1 MSNGLKCSFGA
12 GATLLHLFVA
22 SVFVGLASRPASAQ
36 AVNCTTN
43 DYPGGPIVSQ
53 AWLTCGTN
61 AQAGPGSVSV
71 GPYAGYILGGQTGE
85 NSAYFGSSAGS
96 QSTGNFNTATGFD
109 AFRSSAGNGNTATG
123 HQAGVDVSGD
133 GNTASGNMAGQD
145 VTGHN
150 NTATGSLAGN
160 VVTGNNNVAVGVA
173 AGQVVNGNDN
183 VGVGATAG
191 AAVTGSNNAAFGKES
206 GFSVTGDNN
215 AAYGAN
221 AGKSVTGSN
230 NVAMGSAAGLNVTGS
245 GNTAIGAGAG
255 QAFSVNNTTSLGA
268 GAQAVRDN
276 QMALGTTAN
285 TYTMAGI
292 KSAASTAAQSGP
304 TYLATTDAN
313 GNMAAT
319 AFSTEELVA
328 TVGQSTA
335 TNIAQDA
342 SIAILADG
350 LVDNTN
356 AIADLD
362 GRVGALENNS
372 AALSNQISEVR
383 TEARQGIA
391 AAIAMANPG
400 MPSAP
405 GKTTWATNVGYFKGA
420 VAFGG
425 SLMYRF
431 DTPAPTALSLGY
443 SYGGGDSHAARMGLQ
458 GEF

>member
-1 MSNGLKCSFGA
+1 MLKTPRAVAVLHLLLVPTLMALAGQGAMAQSSCTMSSGAVGATVGPSSFACGPYAETGGFASTSVGDGAGEGSSGVQNTAIGQGA
-12 GATLLHLFVA
+12 GAL
-22 SVFVGLASRPASAQ
+22 
-36 AVNCTTN
+36 VN
-43 DYPGGPIVSQ
+43 GVSN
-53 AWLTCGTN
+53 T
-61 AQAGPGSVSV
+61 SV
-71 GPYAGYILGGQTGE
+71 GVFAGREVDGDA
-85 NSAYFGSSAGS
+85 NSAFGIGAGL
-96 QSTGNFNTATGFD
+96 F
-109 AFRSSAGNGNTATG
+109 
-123 HQAGVDVSGD
+123 
-133 GNTASGNMAGQD
+133 
-145 VTGHN
+145 
-150 NTATGSLAGN
+150 
-160 VVTGNNNVAVGVA
+160 VTGNNNTASGSD
-173 AGQVVNGNDN
+173 AGRRVN
-183 VGVGATAG
+183 
-191 AAVTGSNNAAFGKES
+191 
-206 GFSVTGDNN
+206 
-215 AAYGAN
+215 
-221 AGKSVTGSN
+221 GSN
-230 NVAMGSAAGLNVTGS
+230 NVAYGTQAGSYIGGS
-245 GNTAIGAGAG
+245 NNTAIGTGAG
-255 QAFSVNNTTSLGA
+255 SGTSTTQLVVNNTTSLGA

-276 QMALGTTAN
+276 QMALGTAAN

-319 AFSTEELVA
+319 TFSTEELVA
-328 TVGQSTA
+328 TVGQSAA

-372 AALSNQISEVR
+372 TALSNQISEVR

-405 GKTTWATNVGYFKGA
+405 GKTSWATNVGYFKGA

-425 SLMYRF
+425 ALMYRF
-431 DTPAPTALSLGY
+431 DTPAPTALSMGY
-443 SYGGGDSHAARMGLQ
+443 SYGGGDSHAARLGLQ